1 MHSLCP
7 GDREDKVELEE
18 ERRSIDVARL
28 HKKMARY
35 IKNIPLMYFF
45 SLRENNVLQR
55 ERKYLFALSRSWATL
70 WIFLWTGLVLVL
82 TMVPY
87 WKKQNINNRLLSFV
101 LALSFPITKRY
112 RQQHHHIKK
121 TIPYHLPRR
130 FCPTT
135 TKSKYERNTATA
147 TNIWKKNNPPL
158 YAKNIRVEYFVC
170 LLSTTTTT
178 TKTASNQR

>member
-35 IKNIPLMYFF
+35 IKNIPLYFF
-45 SLRENNVLQR
+45 NLRENDVLQR

-87 WKKQNINNRLLSFV
+87 WKKQNINNRLLSFMR
-101 LALSFPITKRY
+101 ALSFPITKRY
-112 RQQHHHIKK
+112 RQQHNHNKK
-121 TIPYHLPRR
+121 KNNPLDHLPRR
-130 FCPTT
+130 FYPTT

-147 TNIWKKNNPPL
+147 TNICNKTIL
-158 YAKNIRVEYFVC
+158 HHLQRTFVWSI
-170 LLSTTTTT
+170 LS
-178 TKTASNQR
+178 AVSQQQQQQQRQTR

>member
-45 SLRENNVLQR
+45 NLRENNVLQR

-87 WKKQNINNRLLSFV
+87 WKKQNINNRLLSFM

-112 RQQHHHIKK
+112 RQQHHYNKKQPPRSLAKEILPYNNKIKIWNEYSNSNKYMEK
-121 TIPYHLPRR
+121 TIVIHLQR
-130 FCPTT
+130 T
-135 TKSKYERNTATA
+135 
-147 TNIWKKNNPPL
+147 
-158 YAKNIRVEYFVC
+158 FVWSI
-170 LLSTTTTT
+170 LS
-178 TKTASNQR
+178 AFSQ

>member
-28 HKKMARY
+28 HKKIY
-35 IKNIPLMYFF
+35 KKFKNIKNISLMYFF
-45 SLRENNVLQR
+45 NLRESNVLQR

-87 WKKQNINNRLLSFV
+87 WKKQNINNRLLSFMR
-101 LALSFPITKRY
+101 ALSFPITKRY
-112 RQQHHHIKK
+112 RQQHHYNKK
-121 TIPYHLPRR
+121 QSPITCQGDFALQQQNQNMKGIQQQQQIYATKQSSIICKEHSCGVLFLPYL
-130 FCPTT
+130 
-135 TKSKYERNTATA
+135 
-147 TNIWKKNNPPL
+147 INNNNSV
-158 YAKNIRVEYFVC
+158 K
-170 LLSTTTTT
+170 
-178 TKTASNQR
+178 

>member
-1 MHSLCP
+1 MQSLCP

-35 IKNIPLMYFF
+35 IKNIQLMYFF
-45 SLRENNVLQR
+45 NLRENDILQR

-87 WKKQNINNRLLSFV
+87 WKKQNINNRLLSFMR
-101 LALSFPITKRY
+101 ALSFPITKRY
-112 RQQHHHIKK
+112 RQQHNHNKK
-121 TIPYHLPRR
+121 KNNPLDHLPRR
-130 FCPTT
+130 FYPTT

-170 LLSTTTTT
+170 RLSTTTTT
-178 TKTASNQR
+178 TASNQR

>member
-45 SLRENNVLQR
+45 NLRENDILQR

-87 WKKQNINNRLLSFV
+87 WKKQNINNRLLSFMR
-101 LALSFPITKRY
+101 ALSFPITKRY
-112 RQQHHHIKK
+112 RQQHNHNKKKQSPRSLAKEILPYNNKIK
-121 TIPYHLPRR
+121 IWNEY
-130 FCPTT
+130 
-135 TKSKYERNTATA
+135 SNSNKYME
-147 TNIWKKNNPPL
+147 KKNNPPSS
-158 YAKNIRVEYFVC
+158 AKNIRVEYFFC
-170 LLSTTTTT
+170 PISSTTTT
-178 TKTASNQR
+178 ASNKR

>member
-28 HKKMARY
+28 HKKIY
-35 IKNIPLMYFF
+35 QKLKNIKNIPLMYFF
-45 SLRENNVLQR
+45 NLRENNVLQR

-87 WKKQNINNRLLSFV
+87 WKKQYINNKLLSFM
-101 LALSFPITKRY
+101 LALSFPKDIDNN
-112 RQQHHHIKK
+112 
-121 TIPYHLPRR
+121 
-130 FCPTT
+130 TT
-135 TKSKYERNTATA
+135 DMEFV
-147 TNIWKKNNPPL
+147 KNFTL
-158 YAKNIRVEYFVC
+158 SDFQAKNFT
-170 LLSTTTTT
+170 LSISPNLNSFS
-178 TKTASNQR
+178 KKKHKKWVKMEKKFYRRLDGMGMVNGHHWSSVF